1 MCLAFVAAFTMG
13 MSTASFAATPDTEDV
28 MKVYNVEKGAT
39 VTAYQIVKEVK
50 GEWKP
55 VDGVDIK
62 DPTNPTANEIT
73 AINVNEL
80 KAIPLTQGPDGV

>member
-1 MCLAFVAAFTMG
+1 MKRRTFKRLCTMCLAFVAAFTMG

-50 GEWKP
+50 GE
-55 VDGVDIK
+55 
-62 DPTNPTANEIT
+62 
-73 AINVNEL
+73 
-80 KAIPLTQGPDGV
+80 